1 MPSYLLYLL
10 LILLLWFGAALSRP
24 KMQRIT
30 INHHVWEV
38 PNEPGWDEVVKDVE
52 LVQQS
57 LSQCVSVVECHKIIN
72 KLRAIFYSHPVSRK
86 YLETHSNSAKNILAS
101 IFKWG

>member
-1 MPSYLLYLL
+1 MSKNLLRLCLFVNMPSYLLYLL

-57 LSQCVSVVECHKIIN
+57 LSH
-72 KLRAIFYSHPVSRK
+72 HPVSRK

>member
-1 MPSYLLYLL
+1 MSKNLLRLCLFVNMPSYLLYLL

-57 LSQCVSVVECHKIIN
+57 LIIP
-72 KLRAIFYSHPVSRK
+72 FHG
-86 YLETHSNSAKNILAS
+86 NILKRIRTRRKIS
-101 IFKWG
+101 